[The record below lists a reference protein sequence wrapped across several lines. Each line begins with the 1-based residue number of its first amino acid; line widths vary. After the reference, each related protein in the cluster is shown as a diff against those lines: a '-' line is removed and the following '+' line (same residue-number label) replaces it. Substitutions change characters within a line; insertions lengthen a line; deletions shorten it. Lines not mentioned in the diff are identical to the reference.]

1 MKKSNI
7 GIITFP
13 IAANGNI
20 PLSNLIDIVYPLSNN
35 LYLITGDDGYQ
46 FFRSDKRF
54 KVFCIEHKSGL
65 LPLSRV
71 CNYIHTNLKI
81 ASNIFKLRS
90 DVDIWI
96 FFIGG
101 DALLLPMLTAKML
114 RKHCILSLASSAT
127 QILKSSKDNLYK
139 VTEIL
144 SYVNFSLSDK
154 IVLHSKNLLYEWNME
169 KFQKKVFI
177 AHEYFLNFEHF
188 NLKKDF
194 KDRKNLVGYIGTLT
208 EAKGVFNYILA
219 IPKVI
224 VKRDDLK
231 FLIAGKGNLHDSIL
245 NQLCENNLNKFV
257 KYEGW
262 IPHDKLPTYLNEIKL
277 LVIPSYTESGPIIAL
292 EAMACGT
299 PILITR
305 VGHVSNMIND
315 GENGFILENNSPEC
329 IAANIMRVLSSSNL
343 DQVII
348 NAQDLVRQ
356 NFTYESAV
364 EKYKIILESI

>member
-1 MKKSNI
+1 MNNSNI

-20 PLSNLIDIVYPLSNN
+20 PLSNLIDIVYSLSNN
-35 LYLITGDDGYQ
+35 LYLITGNDGYQ
-46 FFRSDKRF
+46 FFRFDKRL
-54 KVFCIEHKSGL
+54 KVFCVEHKSGL
-65 LPLSRV
+65 SPLSRI
-71 CNYIHTNLKI
+71 CKYIHTNLKI
-81 ASNIFKLRS
+81 SYNIFKLRN
-90 DVDIWI
+90 DVDVWI

-101 DALLLPMLTAKML
+101 DALLLPMLTAKIL

-127 QILKSSKDNLYK
+127 QILKSSKDKFYK
-139 VTEIL
+139 VTEFL
-144 SYVNFSLSDK
+144 SFVNFTLSDK
-154 IVLHSKNLLYEWNME
+154 IVLHSENLLYEWDME
-169 KFQKKVFI
+169 RFQKKVFI
-177 AHEYFLNFEHF
+177 AHEYFLDFDHF
-188 NLKKDF
+188 NLKKDLR
-194 KDRKNLVGYIGTLT
+194 DRRNLVGYIGTLT
-208 EAKGVFNYILA
+208 EAKGVLNYILA

-224 VKRDDLK
+224 EKRNDLK
-231 FLIAGKGNLHDSIL
+231 FLIAGKGNLLDSIL
-245 NQLCENNLNKFV
+245 YHLCKDNLNDIV
-257 KYEGW
+257 EYLGW
-262 IPHDKLPTYLNEIKL
+262 IPHNKLPDYLNEIKL

-299 PILITR
+299 PILITK
-305 VGHVSNMIND
+305 VGQISNMIND

>member
-20 PLSNLIDIVYPLSNN
+20 PLSNLIDIVYSLSNN
-35 LYLITGDDGYQ
+35 LYLVTGNDGYK
-46 FFRSDKRF
+46 FFRSDKRL
-54 KVFCIEHKSGL
+54 KVLCVEHKSGL
-65 LPLSRV
+65 SPISRV
-71 CNYIHTNLKI
+71 CKYIHTNLKLSSSI
-81 ASNIFKLRS
+81 LKLRN

-101 DALLLPMLTAKML
+101 DTLLLPMLTVKIL

-127 QILKSSKDNLYK
+127 QILKSSKDKFYK
-139 VTEIL
+139 VSEFL
-144 SYVNFSLSDK
+144 SFVNFTLSDK
-154 IVLHSKNLLYEWNME
+154 IVLHSKNLLYEWNMK

-177 AHEYFLNFEHF
+177 AHEYFLDFDHF
-188 NLKKDF
+188 YLKKDF
-194 KDRKNLVGYIGTLT
+194 RDRQNLVGYIGTLT
-208 EAKGVFNYILA
+208 EAKGILNYVLA

-224 VKRDDLK
+224 EKRNDLK
-231 FLIAGKGNLHDSIL
+231 FLIAGKGSLFDLIV
-245 NQLCENNLNKFV
+245 NQLHKSNLNDTV
-257 KYEGW
+257 TCLGW
-262 IPHDKLPTYLNEIKL
+262 IPHDKLPEYLNETKL

-305 VGHVSNMIND
+305 VGQISNMIND

-329 IAANIMRVLSSSNL
+329 IAANIIRVLSSNNL
-343 DQVII
+343 EQVIL
-348 NAQDLVRQ
+348 NAKDLVRQ

-364 EKYKIILESI
+364 EKYKMVLESI